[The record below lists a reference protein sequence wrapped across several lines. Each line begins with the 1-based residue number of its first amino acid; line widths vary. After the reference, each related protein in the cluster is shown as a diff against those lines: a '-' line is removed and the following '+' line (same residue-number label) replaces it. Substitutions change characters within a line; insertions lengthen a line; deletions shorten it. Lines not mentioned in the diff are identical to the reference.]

1 MSQRPADRCPYPRPF
16 PDDFHECPAYQ
27 PGMFVAL
34 DTGYRPMPAVWTCGH
49 LDSAAIPQR
58 RSRYYPLCR
67 IGDQAARDGWV
78 GSLRRE
84 RLVEIRA
91 MSDELNPLLAE
102 LVTALWSAK
111 ADQLRS
117 DAGSAEW
124 TEATAKLRVLGDHFL
139 TSLSA
144 FLEERAERLLA
155 LGFPLDPCMRL
166 FEDLIE
172 RWMAQPN
179 AEAPV
184 VADSALEA
192 FPPDTRV
199 FFKPDYGSGA

>member
-1 MSQRPADRCPYPRPF
+1 
-16 PDDFHECPAYQ
+16 
-27 PGMFVAL
+27 MFVAL
-34 DTGYRPMPAVWTCGH
+34 DTGYRPLPPVWTCGH

-67 IGDQAARDGWV
+67 IGAQAARDAWV
-78 GSLRRE
+78 AAQRVD
-84 RLVEIRA
+84 RLAEIRA

-117 DAGSAEW
+117 DAGSPELTA
-124 TEATAKLRVLGDHFL
+124 ATARMVQLGDQFL

-144 FLEERAERLLA
+144 FLEERAGRLQV

-166 FEDLIE
+166 FEDLVA
-172 RWMAQPN
+172 RWIDQPN

-184 VADSALEA
+184 IPDSALEP
-192 FPPDTRV
+192 FPPDARV
-199 FFKPDYGSGA
+199 FFKPDYGAGAA